1 MEIPSRTISN
11 GINRSPA
18 GHATQDAPPRYAAIK
33 QSISNAVRDGSLKP
47 GDRVPSEA
55 ELVEKFDVSRMTANR
70 ALRELQS
77 AGVIVRRAGSG
88 SFIAEPKPIGHMIE
102 IRNIAEE
109 IRGRGHDYRARVI
122 QNFEEKASA
131 ETAALL
137 EVPVGTKIFHSIIV
151 HHEAEFPIQ
160 LEERFVLA
168 AAAPDY
174 GTLDFTQ
181 LTPNE
186 YLTRTAPL
194 GRVEHLVCATMPDA
208 QTRDMLS
215 LNEGE
220 PILRM
225 TRRTWSSGRLVS
237 HAWLSHP
244 GTRFELS
251 PAFSIDD

>member
-1 MEIPSRTISN
+1 
-11 GINRSPA
+11 
-18 GHATQDAPPRYAAIK
+18 
-33 QSISNAVRDGSLKP
+33 
-47 GDRVPSEA
+47 
-55 ELVEKFDVSRMTANR
+55 MTANR

-160 LEERFVLA
+160 LEERS
-168 AAAPDY
+168 
-174 GTLDFTQ
+174 
-181 LTPNE
+181 E
-186 YLTRTAPL
+186 
-194 GRVEHLVCATMPDA
+194 EHTSEL
-208 QTRDMLS
+208 QS
-215 LNEGE
+215 LMRISYAVFCLKKKTTTE
-220 PILRM
+220 
-225 TRRTWSSGRLVS
+225 T
-237 HAWLSHP
+237 H
-244 GTRFELS
+244 
-251 PAFSIDD
+251 